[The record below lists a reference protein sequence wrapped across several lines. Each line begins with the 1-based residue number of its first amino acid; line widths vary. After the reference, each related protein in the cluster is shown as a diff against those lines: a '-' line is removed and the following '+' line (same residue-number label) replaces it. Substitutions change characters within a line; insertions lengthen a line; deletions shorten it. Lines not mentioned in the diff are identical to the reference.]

1 VLDADVVA
9 LLESGCATFLG
20 TVDGDGNPV
29 AAHCMGIEVL
39 DDGARVRVMVNAEEP
54 EVLADLADAGPVA
67 LGATDVSTF
76 RSVQLKGRAEGI
88 EPVTAADRIRVDR
101 YVAGFFGAVHD
112 TDGTDVELL
121 RRLLPREL
129 VALVMTVES
138 VFDQTPGPQAGTSLA
153 RA

>member
-9 LLESGCATFLG
+9 LLESGAATFLG
-20 TVDGDGNPV
+20 TVDADGNP
-29 AAHCMGIEVL
+29 AATHCMGIEVL
-39 DDGARVRVMVNAEEP
+39 DPAGEVRVMVNAQEP
-54 EVLADLADAGPVA
+54 EVLADLADGGPVA
-67 LGATDVSTF
+67 LGATDVSTL
-76 RSVQLKGRAEGI
+76 RSVQLKGRAVRV
-88 EPVTAADRIRVDR
+88 EPVTAEDRIRVDR

-138 VFDQTPGPQAGTSLA
+138 VFDQTPGPQAGASLA